1 MATNKNCRLTS
12 LPKNGAILIQSA
24 KECKNAQSAL
34 KSRLEVLALLLY
46 NLGEFENQEND
57 MLIARVVGDVVS
69 TMKDEKLSGRKL
81 LIVREVSI
89 ENELVGKPI
98 VAVDTVDA
106 GEGDVVLV
114 AQGSSARQT
123 SSTKDTPTDAVI
135 MAIVD
140 SVEMEGKVTFRKGR

>member
-1 MATNKNCRLTS
+1 
-12 LPKNGAILIQSA
+12 
-24 KECKNAQSAL
+24 
-34 KSRLEVLALLLY
+34 
-46 NLGEFENQEND
+46 

-81 LIVREVSI
+81 LIIREVSV

-106 GEGDVVLV
+106 GVDDVVLV

-140 SVEMEGKVTFRKGR
+140 SVELEGKVTFRKGR

>member
-1 MATNKNCRLTS
+1 
-12 LPKNGAILIQSA
+12 
-24 KECKNAQSAL
+24 
-34 KSRLEVLALLLY
+34 
-46 NLGEFENQEND
+46 

-69 TMKDEKLSGRKL
+69 TIKDDKMSGKKL
-81 LIVREVSI
+81 LIVRESTI

-106 GEGDVVLV
+106 GIGDVVLI

-123 SSTKDTPTDAVI
+123 TFTKDTPTDAVI

-140 SVEMEGKVTFRKGR
+140 SLEVEGKVTFRKGR